1 MRTVGLAFE
10 KEAPKKA
17 KPAKGKA
24 EKPEAKAADEQPA
37 KGKAEKPEGAG
48 SGPPR
53 SSRRR
58 SPTPRQPC
66 AT

>member
-37 KGKAEKPEGAG
+37 KGKAEKPEAAEDDGD
-48 SGPPR
+48 
-53 SSRRR
+53 
-58 SPTPRQPC
+58 
-66 AT
+66 

>member
-24 EKPEAKAADEQPA
+24 EKPA
-37 KGKAEKPEGAG
+37 KGKAEKPEAAEDDGN
-48 SGPPR
+48 
-53 SSRRR
+53 
-58 SPTPRQPC
+58 
-66 AT
+66 

>member
-10 KEAPKKA
+10 KEVPKKA

-37 KGKAEKPEGAG
+37 KGKAEKPEAKAADE
-48 SGPPR
+48 
-53 SSRRR
+53 
-58 SPTPRQPC
+58 QP
-66 AT
+66 AKGKAEKPEAA